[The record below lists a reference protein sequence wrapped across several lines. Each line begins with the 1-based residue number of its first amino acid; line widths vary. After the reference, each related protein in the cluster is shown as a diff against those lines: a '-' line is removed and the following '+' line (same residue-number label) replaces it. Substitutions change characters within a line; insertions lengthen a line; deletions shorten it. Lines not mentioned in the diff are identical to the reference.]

1 MGGTLT
7 VQLGVMLPTSVRSA
21 CRVGTGRGG
30 AFSWCTLLGP
40 EGPGFLPGVGCI
52 GAGNGG
58 GVIWTVGGGWAYGS
72 FVGPHDVR
80 PFGLGEC
87 GADRMLRTTQWT
99 RASLDSRH
107 PRPVGRPCG
116 GLVCFGG
123 VGSQF

>member
-30 AFSWCTLLGP
+30 AAGWCTLLGP
-40 EGPGFLPGVGCI
+40 EGPGFLSSRE
-52 GAGNGG
+52 
-58 GVIWTVGGGWAYGS
+58 WWW
-72 FVGPHDVR
+72 
-80 PFGLGEC
+80 GLGLRVLLRARVNLPLWWGSA

-99 RASLDSRH
+99 RASLIRVIHDQPFRLLI
-107 PRPVGRPCG
+107 GD
-116 GLVCFGG
+116 